1 MLGFHEKRRVAR
13 IFYSKG
19 SMIALLVL
27 FGVGVY
33 AAASARAMQE
43 RATEKRAELS
53 DELMQLE
60 GRATALEEDIVRLED
75 PRGIEAELR
84 RRYDVAKEGEEVV
97 VLIEEEDTASTS
109 IPTQEKPR
117 GFLEKVGD
125 MVGGE

>member
-1 MLGFHEKRRVAR
+1 
-13 IFYSKG
+13 
-19 SMIALLVL
+19 VL

-33 AAASARAMQE
+33 AAASAKAMQE

-60 GRATALEEDIVRLED
+60 GRASALEEDIVRLED

-97 VLIEEEDTASTS
+97 VLIEEEDTASSS
-109 IPTQEKPR
+109 ISTQKEPQ
-117 GFLEKVGD
+117 GFLEKMGD
-125 MVGGE
+125 LVGGE